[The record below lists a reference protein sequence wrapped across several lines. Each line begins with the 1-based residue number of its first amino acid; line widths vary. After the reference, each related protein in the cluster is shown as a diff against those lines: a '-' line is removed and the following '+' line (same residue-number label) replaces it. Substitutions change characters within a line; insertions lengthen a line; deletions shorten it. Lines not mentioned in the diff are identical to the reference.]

1 MEKNMSVRV
10 LQLKNNFLRDDVNP
24 NKEPLGPYCV
34 LGYFDA
40 FDISGEEEVDEKSI
54 NSWKPL
60 GKLTSE
66 LAGNVN
72 CRMLVCFTE
81 DKEKDKRFWA
91 DSKAPLFF
99 ITMVRLKKENIC
111 FSEQEKIKEKLD
123 EAEKRISYW
132 SYDHSEIIV
141 ITKTK
146 KYGDG
151 IRNVVELREICGAL
165 KMYTVFAMKED
176 ILESYEEIENTIENE
191 MVFVRLHCMVKDYQE
206 AEIFRK
212 ELEKALSGRN
222 GRKITIRKFETLGGY
237 DWLLEVDQISVYSI
251 FEHYKMKK
259 LLTHANEIYNKA
271 FFNVESEILTQE
283 E

>member
-1 MEKNMSVRV
+1 
-10 LQLKNNFLRDDVNP
+10 
-24 NKEPLGPYCV
+24 
-34 LGYFDA
+34 
-40 FDISGEEEVDEKSI
+40 
-54 NSWKPL
+54 
-60 GKLTSE
+60 
-66 LAGNVN
+66 
-72 CRMLVCFTE
+72 
-81 DKEKDKRFWA
+81 
-91 DSKAPLFF
+91 
-99 ITMVRLKKENIC
+99 
-111 FSEQEKIKEKLD
+111 
-123 EAEKRISYW
+123 
-132 SYDHSEIIV
+132 
-141 ITKTK
+141 
-146 KYGDG
+146 
-151 IRNVVELREICGAL
+151 
-165 KMYTVFAMKED
+165 MKED

-251 FEHYKMKK
+251 FEHYKMKN